1 MLPRGLPI
9 RDSSAPG
16 KIPARLPRKKR
27 SFYLLWRIGRHN
39 SSGQRKRRR
48 TNAAL
53 LPQPPPFDKGVS
65 RQRPPARDSRA
76 NGAAFWI
83 VRTPLERLSQPRR
96 LLQGCFQAVSA
107 SKQQPGAET
116 AFSPRERCWSGFRTQ
131 LPFYKAA
138 SRQRPPARDSRAQ
151 KRPLTVR
158 PPPPFCKDASRQ
170 YSPAS
175 NSRQCGNS
183 PRLPFKRRRED
194 FCGTCAL
201 RSSLK
206 IRQAAERAREKTV
219 LQGGGDASQ
228 SEKHANHKTFA
239 SVKGFWP
246 FGLLSVTH
254 QKTTCAKEM
263 AKAKALPRAVPYAP
277 STSSPIAES
286 GGRKR
291 ARPARRAHAKFVYS
305 R

>member
-16 KIPARLPRKKR
+16 IIPARLPRKKR
-27 SFYLLWRIGRHN
+27 FLYFSICFGALATATILPYKENGGKRTRHCCH
-39 SSGQRKRRR
+39 SRPRLTREFPDSVRQYATVGQTERH
-48 TNAAL
+48 L
-53 LPQPPPFDKGVS
+53 G
-65 RQRPPARDSRA
+65 RA
-76 NGAAFWI
+76 NAVGEASAIALPSARLFSSS
-83 VRTPLERLSQPRR
+83 VRQQATAGRR
-96 LLQGCFQAVSA
+96 NGL
-107 SKQQPGAET
+107 
-116 AFSPRERCWSGFRTQ
+116 SPRECRRRDFRNR
-131 LPFYKAA
+131 AA
-138 SRQRPPARDSRAQ
+138 
-151 KRPLTVR
+151 
-158 PPPPFCKDASRQ
+158 FCKIAFRQ
-170 YSPAS
+170 CSPVS
-175 NSRQCGNS
+175 NSRRCGNS

-206 IRQAAERAREKTV
+206 IRQAAENAREKTV

-239 SVKGFWP
+239 SVKGLWP

-254 QKTTCAKEM
+254 QKTACAEEM

-277 STSSPIAES
+277 STSSSIAES

>member
-1 MLPRGLPI
+1 MMVLPGSI
-9 RDSSAPG
+9 S
-16 KIPARLPRKKR
+16 
-27 SFYLLWRIGRHN
+27 
-39 SSGQRKRRR
+39 
-48 TNAAL
+48 
-53 LPQPPPFDKGVS
+53 
-65 RQRPPARDSRA
+65 PARDSRA
-76 NGAAFWI
+76 QKRPFRRANAAGETFAAAPPLARTLPDSVRQRATAGPETAFDCATAVGEAFATPPPFGNGAFRQPPPARNSRAQKRPFRRANAAGAAFA
-83 VRTPLERLSQPRR
+83 TQPPF
-96 LLQGCFQAVSA
+96 GNDGASGSVSPA
-107 SKQQPGAET
+107 AQQPGAET
-116 AFSPRERCWSGFRTQ
+116 AFSPCECRRRDFRNR
-131 LPFYKAA
+131 AA
-138 SRQRPPARDSRAQ
+138 
-151 KRPLTVR
+151 
-158 PPPPFCKDASRQ
+158 FCKIAFRQ
-170 YSPAS
+170 CSPVS
-175 NSRQCGNS
+175 NSRRCGNS

-206 IRQAAERAREKTV
+206 IRQAAENAREKTV

-239 SVKGFWP
+239 SVKGLWP

-254 QKTTCAKEM
+254 QKTACAEEM

-277 STSSPIAES
+277 STSSSIAES